1 MIFVPDSTRW
11 LLASDRLEKRQ
22 EAKAIMREASEANG
36 LHDQDT
42 DSRMDALIH
51 KDVKAKNTKKSLG
64 FLVIFRW
71 INIPIKSR
79 RWIKILRIMIK
90 QDYDD
95 FGYYFSAQE
104 LWQRA
109 L

>member
-1 MIFVPDSTRW
+1 MLYFRLGVAGVAALGRDWKSMVQWISVVHIITPLLMNFVPESTRW

-51 KDVKAKNTKKSLG
+51 KEVKAKNAKKSLG
-64 FLVIFRW
+64 FLVIFR
-71 INIPIKSR
+71 
-79 RWIKILRIMIK
+79 
-90 QDYDD
+90 
-95 FGYYFSAQE
+95 
-104 LWQRA
+104 
-109 L
+109 